1 MSNKT
6 MYYQRRQEARIVIK
20 KALPNLRKLKT
31 EQNQAEFNSL
41 LLQAVPEIKNYINRR
56 IKMAIEKGHF
66 PKNKYATNDFIDQLF
81 VETYD
86 HIEEFDNE
94 DEFSIWLYQM
104 TNELLDDAFTKE
116 EFDDYQD
123 HLKKESFYNEYI
135 IKQIDNP
142 DARRIKFK
150 DERKLTVGI
159 SKKDLLSTKVKQKS
173 AFYNCFAITVRIYT
187 NVFKEMHIK
196 VFNTG
201 KMEIP
206 GIVEKSLLGIVK
218 KELLCHLRK
227 YMGDDLEFVNTD
239 VDHNVLIN
247 SNFNCGFYV
256 NREKLHHIMKS
267 NKYGLE
273 TSYDPCSYPG
283 VKCKY
288 YYNIDKPNEDQTGR
302 ISKSDNNMTT
312 NDIILSNKYLEISFM
327 IFRTGSCLI
336 VGNCN
341 EEVLRFVY
349 KYIVN
354 LLFQE
359 YHNICIKNKEKFVKI
374 KNDKL
379 KKRKFV
385 VDYDYY
391 NDIIL
396 KFK

>member
-1 MSNKT
+1 MDLDEEWEMFLEN
-6 MYYQRRQEARIVIK
+6 
-20 KALPNLRKLKT
+20 PN
-31 EQNQAEFNSL
+31 A
-41 LLQAVPEIKNYINRR
+41 
-56 IKMAIEKGHF
+56 
-66 PKNKYATNDFIDQLF
+66 D
-81 VETYD
+81 VETELKQENYSK
-86 HIEEFDNE
+86 EENRD
-94 DEFSIWLYQM
+94 DIDRSICDDLNIS
-104 TNELLDDAFTKE
+104 TNTKVVYLNKEVDIYNIFWKLPIIPYHSKQNGIVKKQIKVVSNTKE
-116 EFDDYQD
+116 EFEDYQY

-173 AFYNCFAITVRIYT
+173 AFYNCFAITIRIYT
-187 NVFKEMHIK
+187 HAFKEMHIK

-239 VDHNVLIN
+239 VEHNVLIN

>member
-1 MSNKT
+1 MDLDEEWEMFLEN
-6 MYYQRRQEARIVIK
+6 
-20 KALPNLRKLKT
+20 PNV
-31 EQNQAEFNSL
+31 E
-41 LLQAVPEIKNYINRR
+41 
-56 IKMAIEKGHF
+56 
-66 PKNKYATNDFIDQLF
+66 
-81 VETYD
+81 VETELKQGNYSK
-86 HIEEFDNE
+86 EENPTVVDR
-94 DEFSIWLYQM
+94 SICDDLNIS
-104 TNELLDDAFTKE
+104 TNTKVVYLNKEVDIYNIFWKLPIIPYHSKQNGIVKKQIKVVSNTKE
-116 EFDDYQD
+116 EFEDYQE

-173 AFYNCFAITVRIYT
+173 AFYNCFAITIRFYT

-227 YMGDDLEFVNTD
+227 YMGHDLEFVNND
-239 VDHNVLIN
+239 VEHNVLIN

-267 NKYGLE
+267 SKYGLE

-288 YYNIDKPNEDQTGR
+288 YYNIDKSEEEQTGR

-349 KYIVN
+349 KYIVDM
-354 LLFQE
+354 LFQE
-359 YHNICIKNKEKFVKI
+359 YYNICIQNKEKFVKI
-374 KNDKL
+374 KNEKM

-391 NDIIL
+391 NDTIL

>member
-1 MSNKT
+1 MDLDEEWEMFLEN
-6 MYYQRRQEARIVIK
+6 
-20 KALPNLRKLKT
+20 PN
-31 EQNQAEFNSL
+31 AE
-41 LLQAVPEIKNYINRR
+41 
-56 IKMAIEKGHF
+56 
-66 PKNKYATNDFIDQLF
+66 
-81 VETYD
+81 VETDLKKGNYSK
-86 HIEEFDNE
+86 EEKQTDI
-94 DEFSIWLYQM
+94 DRSICDDLNIS
-104 TNELLDDAFTKE
+104 TNTKVVYLNKEVDIYNIFWKLPIIPYYSKQNGIVKKQIKVVSNTKE
-116 EFDDYQD
+116 EFEDYQD

-173 AFYNCFAITVRIYT
+173 AFYNCFAITIRIYT

-227 YMGDDLEFVNTD
+227 YMGDDLEFVNND
-239 VDHNVLIN
+239 VEHNVLIN

-312 NDIILSNKYLEISFM
+312 NDIILSNKYLEVSFM

-354 LLFQE
+354 MLFQE
-359 YHNICIKNKEKFVKI
+359 YYNICIKNKEKFVKI

-391 NDIIL
+391 NNTIL

>member
-1 MSNKT
+1 MDVDEEWEMFLENPNVEVDTHLQQGNSSKEENQPLVDRSICDDLNISTNTKVVYLNKEVDIYNIFWKLPIIPYHSKQNGIVKKQIKVVSN
-6 MYYQRRQEARIVIK
+6 
-20 KALPNLRKLKT
+20 
-31 EQNQAEFNSL
+31 
-41 LLQAVPEIKNYINRR
+41 
-56 IKMAIEKGHF
+56 
-66 PKNKYATNDFIDQLF
+66 
-81 VETYD
+81 
-86 HIEEFDNE
+86 
-94 DEFSIWLYQM
+94 
-104 TNELLDDAFTKE
+104 TKE
-116 EFDDYQD
+116 EFEDYQE
-123 HLKKESFYNEYI
+123 HLEKESFYNEYI

-173 AFYNCFAITVRIYT
+173 AFYNCFAITLRIYT

-227 YMGDDLEFVNTD
+227 YMGDELEFVNND
-239 VDHNVLIN
+239 VEHNVLIN

-267 NKYGLE
+267 SKYGLE

-288 YYNIDKPNEDQTGR
+288 YYNIDKSEEEQTGR
-302 ISKSDNNMTT
+302 ISKLDNNMTT

-341 EEVLRFVY
+341 EKVLRFVY
-349 KYIVN
+349 KYIVDM
-354 LLFQE
+354 LFQE
-359 YHNICIKNKEKFVKI
+359 YYNICIQNKEKFIKI
-374 KNDKL
+374 KNEKM

-385 VDYDYY
+385 VDYEYY
-391 NDIIL
+391 NDTIL